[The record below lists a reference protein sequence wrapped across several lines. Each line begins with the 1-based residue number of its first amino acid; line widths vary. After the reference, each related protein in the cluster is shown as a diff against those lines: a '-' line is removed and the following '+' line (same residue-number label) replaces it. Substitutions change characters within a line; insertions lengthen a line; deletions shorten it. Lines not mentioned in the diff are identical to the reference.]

1 MIVIVIATTIAIIIT
16 TTTPTTNIGTIVTR
30 FQSLCCLGTAQIP
43 WLLRPKTIVIVTIA
57 IIVAVVA
64 VLVVFVDTE
73 YPSRAAIIP

>member
-1 MIVIVIATTIAIIIT
+1 MIVIVITTTIATTIT
-16 TTTPTTNIGTIVTR
+16 TTTTTIGTIVTR

-43 WLLRPKTIVIVTIA
+43 WLLRPKIIVLVTIA